1 MRLAFL
7 CGARAVAPWGS
18 RSGRHGAPAA
28 PPPPRRQLVDA
39 AVELVWQRPPY
50 AEKGLVLLAHG
61 CNHQATDFWPSGPGG
76 GRWLGLPEELRVVR

>member
-1 MRLAFL
+1 M
-7 CGARAVAPWGS
+7 
-18 RSGRHGAPAA
+18 
-28 PPPPRRQLVDA
+28 DA